1 MKYCRKCLNVS
12 TRPNIVFSEDGICPP
27 CQCLPVN
34 KLEEEEVKNKALE
47 EIIQF
52 AKNNSNNGFDC
63 IVGVSGG
70 KDSTRQAL
78 HIKERF
84 GLNPLLV
91 SMNYPPE
98 QISKNGVNNLSSLIK
113 NGFTCINISC
123 GPNTWKRAM
132 RYAFLNYGNWA
143 KSTEHALFA
152 SVPRIAIAYQIP
164 LIWWGE
170 NPALQLGELGTK
182 RELPYDGNSIKYNNT
197 LSGGNID
204 WLLSSG
210 IEMNKLIQYK
220 YPSDHDMDL
229 ANLKIIFMDYFMKDF
244 SQLTNGIFASL
255 RGLSVREPNPKIDP
269 DYFGTS
275 MLDEDFINTNMYI
288 RYLKFGF
295 GRASD
300 IVNIEIRA
308 GRLTRDEGI
317 EIVEKFDSNYDEEVL
332 DKFCE
337 YIDISTKTF
346 WSIVDKYVN
355 KKLFKKVKNNI
366 YEPLFKVG
374 LGI

>member
-12 TRPNIVFSEDGICPP
+12 TRPNIVFSKDGICPP

-34 KLEEEEVKNKALE
+34 NLEEEEVKNKALE

-52 AKNNSNNGFDC
+52 ATNNSSNGFDC

-123 GPNTWKRAM
+123 GPNTWKKAM
-132 RYAFLNYGNWA
+132 RHAFLNYGNWA

-182 RELPYDGNSIKYNNT
+182 RDLPYDGNSIKYNNT
-197 LSGGNID
+197 LAGGNIE
-204 WLLSSG
+204 WLLNAG
-210 IEMNKLIQYK
+210 IEINKLIQYK

-229 ANLKIIFMDYFMKDF
+229 ANLRIIFMDYFMKDF
-244 SQLTNGIFASL
+244 SQLTNGLFASL
-255 RGLSVREPNPKIDP
+255 RGLSVREPNPNFDP

-275 MLDEDFINTNMYI
+275 MLDENFINTNMYI

-308 GRLTRDEGI
+308 NRLTREEGI
-317 EIVEKFDSNYDEEVL
+317 KIVEKFDSNYDQEIL
-332 DKFCE
+332 DNFCK

-346 WSIVDKYVN
+346 WSTVDKYVN
-355 KKLFKKVKNNI
+355 KKLFKRIGENTYK
-366 YEPLFKVG
+366 PLFKVG
-374 LGI
+374 EGI